1 MHDYSFAARSIH
13 GLPRILIRE
22 FYRLYYGKDVNAL
35 DKSKLVK
42 MGLSVLGMAL
52 TFGATLVNDKVKD
65 AKLEETVQKKV
76 QEALDNQND

>member
-1 MHDYSFAARSIH
+1 M
-13 GLPRILIRE
+13 IRE
-22 FYRLYYGKDVNAL
+22 NYNYYYGKDVNAL

-42 MGLSVLGMAL
+42 LGLSVLGMAL

-76 QEALDNQND
+76 QEALDNQN